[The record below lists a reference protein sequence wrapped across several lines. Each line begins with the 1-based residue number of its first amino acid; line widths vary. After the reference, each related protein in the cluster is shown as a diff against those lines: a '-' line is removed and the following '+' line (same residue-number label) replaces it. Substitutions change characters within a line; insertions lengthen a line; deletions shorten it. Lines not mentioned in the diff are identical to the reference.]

1 MCCECLGLCQPTR
14 NRKPPALA
22 AMHVELARM
31 QARIM
36 ALGCEP
42 TSELDMGQRN
52 PKKSGSY
59 LLLLLLLRGDKFR
72 VI

>member
-1 MCCECLGLCQPTR
+1 
-14 NRKPPALA
+14 
-22 AMHVELARM
+22 MHVELARM

-52 PKKSGSY
+52 PK
-59 LLLLLLLRGDKFR
+59 
-72 VI
+72 